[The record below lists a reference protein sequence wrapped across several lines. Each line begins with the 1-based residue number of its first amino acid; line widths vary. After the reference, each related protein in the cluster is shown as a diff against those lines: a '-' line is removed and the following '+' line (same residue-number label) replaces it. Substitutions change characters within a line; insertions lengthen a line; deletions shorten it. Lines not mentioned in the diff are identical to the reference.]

1 MQRTDSDRQQ
11 RCGTADVRSGHRPRL
26 LPWTTEDGKRCLLST
41 DDDGGFMSRLADD
54 FEAAQ
59 LAMGADTLTQASKVL
74 DDLMSTHAEVRY
86 TLLRVTE
93 CLTDALRI
101 AESRGLR
108 LSVPESSEDDEDDET
123 DDSPQQPAEASV

>member
-1 MQRTDSDRQQ
+1 M
-11 RCGTADVRSGHRPRL
+11 
-26 LPWTTEDGKRCLLST
+26 LST